1 MAMSALLS
9 FSNVGKSY
17 WRGAHEIPVLRGI
30 SFDLEEGDFAAV
42 LGDRRMGKTT
52 LLRAAAGIEAPD
64 SGTVAFRGRAI
75 KEMSDGK
82 RAELWSR
89 DLACVW
95 NGRSWPAR
103 RVLDTVM
110 VPLLPGLTRREAR
123 RRAHAELERWD
134 VGEAAKV
141 PMHELSDAER
151 QRVAFAEALVRRPRV
166 LLADDPT
173 ETLNLMER
181 NHALAN
187 LQRVVR
193 EERIA
198 VLMTATDASGAA
210 GINRLLLLVGNGEL
224 REAQSLQ
231 PAPVVP
237 LPIRSQARTRD
248 A

>member
-1 MAMSALLS
+1 MTLLALS
-9 FSNVGKSY
+9 GVCKSY
-17 WRGAHEIPVLRGI
+17 WRGAHELPTLRDV
-30 SFDLEEGDFAAV
+30 SFGLDAGDFAAV

-52 LLRAAAGIEAPD
+52 LLRIAAGIEPPD
-64 SGTVAFRGRAI
+64 AGTVEFRGQALDSPRTAR
-75 KEMSDGK
+75 
-82 RAELWSR
+82 RAELWNSE
-89 DLACVW
+89 LACVW
-95 NGRSWPAR
+95 SGSAWSAR
-103 RVLDTVM
+103 RVLDTVT
-110 VPLLPGLTRREAR
+110 VPLLGGRMTRREAR
-123 RRAHAELERWD
+123 RRAFEELTRWD
-134 VGEAAKV
+134 IADAADAT
-141 PMHELSDAER
+141 MHELSDAER

-181 NHALAN
+181 NHVLAN

-198 VLMTATDASGAA
+198 VLMSATDASGAV

-237 LPIRSQARTRD
+237 LPTRSTLAHGD

>member
-1 MAMSALLS
+1 MAGAPGARHGHGAA
-9 FSNVGKSY
+9 VAGTDHAT
-17 WRGAHEIPVLRGI
+17 RGA
-30 SFDLEEGDFAAV
+30 
-42 LGDRRMGKTT
+42 
-52 LLRAAAGIEAPD
+52 
-64 SGTVAFRGRAI
+64 
-75 KEMSDGK
+75 
-82 RAELWSR
+82 
-89 DLACVW
+89 
-95 NGRSWPAR
+95 PAR
-103 RVLDTVM
+103 H
-110 VPLLPGLTRREAR
+110 E
-123 RRAHAELERWD
+123 ELERWD
-134 VGEAAKV
+134 VGEAADAQ
-141 PMHELSDAER
+141 MHELSDAER

-198 VLMTATDASGAA
+198 VLMTRDGRSGAV

-231 PAPVVP
+231 PAPGHP
-237 LPIRSQARTRD
+237 AAHSSSQARTRD